1 MVDPGRQPRERRNL
15 NAPLWGVVMIF
26 VVVMVGLAAYGY
38 ATRTWETS
46 PAHQSDQSQPAK
58 P

>member
-1 MVDPGRQPRERRNL
+1 MVDPGQPREARNP
-15 NAPLWGVVMIF
+15 NAPLWGVVLIF

-46 PAHQSDQSQPAK
+46 TAQQSEQTQPAK
-58 P
+58 Q